1 MNRAGEAIAQA
12 MTEAHGQVY
21 QWGQTRDLLYP
32 SAGTSKDWIVEEHG
46 VPLSWTWELRD
57 DGEKYGYLIPPDQIF
72 DTYDE
77 VIAGMDLRTFSQDFF
92 TPTLF
97 ITLGLVFLTKQ
108 IHNHRPQS
116 TCQVYQ

>member
-77 VIAGMDLRTFSQDFF
+77 VIAGMDLLTFSQDCFIS
-92 TPTLF
+92 TLC
-97 ITLGLVFLTKQ
+97 ITLGFVFL
-108 IHNHRPQS
+108 N
-116 TCQVYQ
+116 

>member
-77 VIAGMDLRTFSQDFF
+77 VISGRDLRTFSQHF
-92 TPTLF
+92 LF
-97 ITLGLVFLTKQ
+97 QDQRISLRLVFLD
-108 IHNHRPQS
+108 
-116 TCQVYQ
+116 